1 MSVLL
6 LTMGPRLGLSMS
18 LTPLVKGEPGTITFS
33 AVGATGLPIYALVNS
48 DLPPE
53 WDSSLTLVDNTAQLS
68 TAEARIG
75 GYYDIT
81 VRVSDAARIPVV
93 RTFTVF
99 VFEPPPLD
107 LNLRLPWAQ
116 TTNSDLNLTRGW

>member
-1 MSVLL
+1 MKLL
-6 LTMGPRLGLSMS
+6 LTMGPQLGLSMS

-33 AVGATGLPIYALVNS
+33 AVGASGPPIYALVSS

-53 WDSSLTLVDNTAQLS
+53 WDTSLTLVGSTAQLS
-68 TAEARIG
+68 TAEAWIG

-81 VRVSDAARIPVV
+81 IRVSDAARIPVV

-107 LNLRLPWAQ
+107 LNLRFPWAQ